1 MDDYNDYYNEEN
13 NNEEEENK
21 ENEEDFQETEEKNES
36 KEIDQNKEPSEIF
49 NYIMSL
55 LENYMEINIDNPKLL
70 SEKLFEIYTCIITIF
85 TNVIDLDSNSKQM
98 YLAQIKSLE
107 KKIFELNEH
116 INLIKEEF
124 RLYKGRVIE
133 IPDDMNLSK
142 KEMDLKAGIYILK
155 RKLREV
161 EEKTKIN
168 EMKFFCYIEELKA
181 KIHDLEKNSKNT
193 FFDMNLYNKTFNL
206 SSDELNKVRLF
217 PYLNQYKGE
226 KPIFNPKKYIPL
238 KKKEKIHQEMNRKFK
253 NNNGFITNKKIYI
266 NNSLNQK
273 LIEIE
278 TPKSLI
284 DRQYYN
290 NVVSKNKNLLVLK
303 NKINDFNY
311 IINTNKI
318 LGKSRDKISFNNI
331 NKSEI

>member
-1 MDDYNDYYNEEN
+1 
-13 NNEEEENK
+13 
-21 ENEEDFQETEEKNES
+21 
-36 KEIDQNKEPSEIF
+36 
-49 NYIMSL
+49 
-55 LENYMEINIDNPKLL
+55 
-70 SEKLFEIYTCIITIF
+70 
-85 TNVIDLDSNSKQM
+85 
-98 YLAQIKSLE
+98 
-107 KKIFELNEH
+107 
-116 INLIKEEF
+116 
-124 RLYKGRVIE
+124 
-133 IPDDMNLSK
+133 
-142 KEMDLKAGIYILK
+142 
-155 RKLREV
+155 
-161 EEKTKIN
+161 
-168 EMKFFCYIEELKA
+168 
-181 KIHDLEKNSKNT
+181 
-193 FFDMNLYNKTFNL
+193 
-206 SSDELNKVRLF
+206 
-217 PYLNQYKGE
+217 
-226 KPIFNPKKYIPL
+226 
-238 KKKEKIHQEMNRKFK
+238 MNRKFK